1 MPYHPM
7 PPHRPRRG
15 PDAPKP
21 GDEPFPDQAQDPIG
35 AHVTTGPADGMVVPG
50 SILRTPCQTPLPR
63 AAGNDP
69 ASAASFE
76 YQ

>member
-1 MPYHPM
+1 MLKHPT
-7 PPHRPRRG
+7 PRRGPRRG
-15 PDAPKP
+15 PDAAKP
-21 GDEPFPDQAQDPIG
+21 GDEPFADPAQDPIG